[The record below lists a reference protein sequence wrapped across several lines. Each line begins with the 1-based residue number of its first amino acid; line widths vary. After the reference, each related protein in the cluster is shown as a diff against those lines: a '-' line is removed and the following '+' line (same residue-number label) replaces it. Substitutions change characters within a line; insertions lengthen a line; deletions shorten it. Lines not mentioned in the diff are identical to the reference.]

1 MQVLKDAVRIS
12 SNLCYGLGCPVLG
25 RTVFVYPV
33 KGPSL
38 SDQFNGNGG
47 SLDNDVNHL
56 SLLACKELCLELTP
70 FRNMSQAKNDFLSI
84 EKLALESSHEQKGN
98 GNSTPKTP
106 SNLQKLSS
114 SRPNSPAS
122 PIIED
127 PVFSAKQRFS
137 SESSIDLREVLSN
150 ESSKKL
156 LQTCATSWLYPCS
169 LLYGN
174 FVGVPI
180 LSEICIFCV
189 KRANKKPSDTSN
201 RSNSFMINRETIV
214 YLHHT
219 LDIASEIRERTSVQG
234 LQFDEDDE
242 GESVECEIP
251 KLGGLSK
258 EYAILRDIIVSS
270 STKNSLSR

>member
-1 MQVLKDAVRIS
+1 VLTTVFSSSKVFKDAVRIS
-12 SNLCYGLGCPVLG
+12 LNLCYGLGCPVSG

-33 KGPSL
+33 SGPSL
-38 SDQFNGNGG
+38 SDQFNGNGR
-47 SLDNDVNHL
+47 SRYDDVNHL

-70 FRNMSQAKNDFLSI
+70 FRNMLQAKNAF
-84 EKLALESSHEQKGN
+84 ESSYEQNGN

-106 SNLQKLSS
+106 ANLQKFSS
-114 SRPNSPAS
+114 PRPKSPVS

-127 PVFSAKQRFS
+127 SVFSCKQRFS

-156 LQTCATSWLYPCS
+156 LQICASSWLYPCS

-174 FVGVPI
+174 FVSVPI

-189 KRANKKPSDTSN
+189 KRADKRPSDTSN
-201 RSNSFMINRETIV
+201 RNHAFMINQETKV

-219 LDIASEIRERTSVQG
+219 LDLASEIQGRTFVQG
-234 LQFDEDDE
+234 LQFDE
-242 GESVECEIP
+242 GENVGCEIS

-258 EYAILRDIIVSS
+258 EYAILRDIIDSS
-270 STKNSLSR
+270 SIKNSLSR

>member
-12 SNLCYGLGCPVLG
+12 LNLCYGLGCPISG

-33 KGPSL
+33 SGPSL

-47 SLDNDVNHL
+47 LLDKDVNHL
-56 SLLACKELCLELTP
+56 SLLACKELSLELTP
-70 FRNMSQAKNDFLSI
+70 FRNTLQAKNDSFSN
-84 EKLALESSHEQKGN
+84 EKLESSHEHNGN
-98 GNSTPKTP
+98 GNKTRKTP
-106 SNLQKLSS
+106 LNLQKFSS
-114 SRPNSPAS
+114 PHPKSPAS

-127 PVFSAKQRFS
+127 SVVSAKQRLS

-156 LQTCATSWLYPCS
+156 LQICASSWLYPCS

-174 FVGVPI
+174 FVAVPI

-189 KRANKKPSDTSN
+189 RRANKKSSDTSN
-201 RSNSFMINRETIV
+201 RNHAFIINRETKV
-214 YLHHT
+214 CLHHT
-219 LDIASEIRERTSVQG
+219 LDLTSEIRERTSVQG

-242 GESVECEIP
+242 GESVGCEIS